1 MDINSLMKIFETFG
15 LPIALIVV
23 LIFIIYQMGKYQNE
37 VAKENMKT
45 IQDGCKKREDALME
59 EIKENRKINAKA
71 IETIA
76 HYSEKLDTI
85 QTDIKEIK
93 HDVSLIMVSENK

>member
-1 MDINSLMKIFETFG
+1 MDINSLIKIFETFG

-45 IQDGCKKREDALME
+45 IQDECKKRESTLME

>member
-15 LPIALIVV
+15 LPIALIIV

-71 IETIA
+71 I
-76 HYSEKLDTI
+76 DTI